1 MTEQASSAAPTIVYV
16 DDDDDQIIDDE
27 WLDSEEHSHD
37 AALETARR
45 IAMQIRL
52 CQLLLGL
59 LALLALLIAF
69 SWRRYGGA
77 IRRGERAAA
86 AKKVR

>member
-1 MTEQASSAAPTIVYV
+1 MTEQAAGAPTIVYV

-27 WLDSEEHSHD
+27 WVDGEEHSHD
-37 AALETARR
+37 AALATAGR

-59 LALLALLIAF
+59 LGVVGLLIAV